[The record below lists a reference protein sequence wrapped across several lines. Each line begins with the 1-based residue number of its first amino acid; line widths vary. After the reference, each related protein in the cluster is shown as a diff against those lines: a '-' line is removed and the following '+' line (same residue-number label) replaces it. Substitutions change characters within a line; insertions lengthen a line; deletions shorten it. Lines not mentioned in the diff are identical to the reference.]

1 MSDIPFSRRTASKN
15 GLHLAIMLCI
25 CLVATLLAML
35 VLFAAVKLFYVLVG
49 FDSDSVGALTSLWGA
64 SARRLGVYRDEAPEP
79 PAVTAEPT
87 PRPMMVEHVVENML
101 AGATAGT
108 VLLALSYIV
117 GQ

>member
-1 MSDIPFSRRTASKN
+1 MSDILLSRRTASRN

-35 VLFAAVKLFYVLVG
+35 VLFAAVKLCYVLV
-49 FDSDSVGALTSLWGA
+49 DSHSDIVGALTSLWGA
-64 SARRLGVYRDEAPEP
+64 SARRLGMYRDTAP
-79 PAVTAEPT
+79 PAVTAAPT
-87 PRPMMVEHVVENML
+87 LRSMMVEHVVENAL